1 MTTSD
6 APSGAALR
14 RATVTVVLLAVIVS
28 LVAVLPAEYG
38 IDPTGVGKRLG
49 LTQMGQLKQ
58 QLALEALED
67 LQADSAAAAA
77 AAGAAAPDAVTR

>member
-1 MTTSD
+1 MATPG
-6 APSGAALR
+6 APSGATLR
-14 RATVTVVLLAVIVS
+14 RATVAALIVAVIVS

-77 AAGAAAPDAVTR
+77 RAAAPDAVTR